1 MLYFILSFFLF
12 YALLHLYIYRRLR
25 LSKRFIPIFIFFYI
39 SPLFWSYFDNHVSD
53 PFSYYF
59 IFSSLLW
66 MGFMVYAGFFTLST
80 DLYSG
85 ISFILDKFLSIKLPR
100 PKLNMKRFLVLILSL
115 IFSVYSYI
123 ETLSLRVERY
133 EIGTNKLSMIFL
145 TLPDL
150 AIFAI

>member
-1 MLYFILSFFLF
+1 
-12 YALLHLYIYRRLR
+12 
-25 LSKRFIPIFIFFYI
+25 
-39 SPLFWSYFDNHVSD
+39 
-53 PFSYYF
+53 
-59 IFSSLLW
+59 
-66 MGFMVYAGFFTLST
+66 MVYAGFFTLST